1 MICQSDG
8 PGLDGSCEYDCNPL
22 GGFGCPE
29 DQVCKWRWESWT
41 EQITGRCVPKNG
53 GKEAGDS
60 CQDQPCEN
68 DLVCDSLLGSTP
80 LCRKDCKSTST
91 NNLGCGVLETCVALN
106 DPDDPQ
112 KGLCVGDNEGPP
124 TEPEPEGDD
133 VGSPG
138 SDAGSNPA
146 TPDLGASP
154 GVDTVAVD
162 SVNQPSTQPG
172 TQTGSTGEHSACGAG
187 ESPRSPWLWTML
199 LAVFLTLR
207 RRLSFMAPPY

>member
-53 GKEAGDS
+53 GQQAGEGCEDK
-60 CQDQPCEN
+60 PCEN
-68 DLVCDSLLGSTP
+68 DLVCDSLFGPTP

-106 DPDDPQ
+106 DPNDPENDEN
-112 KGLCVGDNEGPP
+112 LRNYCFTGDPNTNQNLKFS
-124 TEPEPEGDD
+124 TE
-133 VGSPG
+133 
-138 SDAGSNPA
+138 
-146 TPDLGASP
+146 
-154 GVDTVAVD
+154 
-162 SVNQPSTQPG
+162 
-172 TQTGSTGEHSACGAG
+172 
-187 ESPRSPWLWTML
+187 
-199 LAVFLTLR
+199 FLVKL
-207 RRLSFMAPPY
+207 F